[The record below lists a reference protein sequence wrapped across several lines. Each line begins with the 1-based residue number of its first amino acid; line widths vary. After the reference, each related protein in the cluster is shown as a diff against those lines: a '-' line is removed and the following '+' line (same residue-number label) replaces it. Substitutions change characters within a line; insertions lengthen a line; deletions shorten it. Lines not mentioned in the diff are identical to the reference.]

1 MNFIK
6 TFFASVLGSLAAFGL
21 LLAFLL
27 IIVSGFA
34 SLVNTTT
41 AIKTI
46 SPNSILELDMRT
58 PIVERAPRNNQI
70 QNILGLSEKVIG
82 LQDIISAIKIA
93 GNDPKIKGISLRSD
107 YTTSGW
113 SQTNSIRKS
122 LKAFKE
128 KGKFIYAYG
137 DFFTQK
143 GYFLSSIADSTFINP
158 IGSLELKGLA
168 SEVLYYKD
176 FQDKYG
182 FKMEVVRHGKYKSAV
197 EPFLQNEMSLENK
210 YQITT
215 LLNDIWSILRED
227 ISFSRNLSED
237 KLDKLIETNKIS
249 MPEEALKSKL
259 IDGIIYEDFF
269 KQKIKTR
276 LGLEEKEDI
285 NKLKINEVNSSKSN
299 YNYDVKDRIAVVF
312 AKGPILYGEGTESI
326 IAQEVFVE
334 TLEELAQD
342 DWIKAV
348 VIRIDSPGGSAL
360 VSELIWRSTVKL
372 KERKPVIVSIGD
384 IAASGGYYIATA
396 ADYIFV
402 DPMSVTG
409 SIGVFATL
417 PNAKGLLDKVGIRAQ
432 SVQTHS
438 NALGYSAYQ
447 PITKAFK
454 EQLKN
459 GIEKTYNIFKERV
472 INGRSLDP
480 NIVEELAQ
488 GKVWSGKRALD
499 LGLVDEI
506 GDLENAINFAAKK
519 VDLKKFNVIEFPKF
533 EESLENMLL
542 GLSIKSESND
552 FLENVSIKQLLLN
565 LKKLETK
572 IDPQY
577 IQTLL
582 PFEIIIR

>member
-21 LLAFLL
+21 LLAFIL

-158 IGSLELKGLA
+158 VGSLELKGLA
-168 SEVLYYKD
+168 SEVLYFKD

-215 LLNDIWSILRED
+215 LLKDIWSILRED

-259 IDGIIYEDFF
+259 IDGIIYEDVF

-285 NKLKINEVNSSKSN
+285 NKL
-299 YNYDVKDRIAVVF
+299 
-312 AKGPILYGEGTESI
+312 IL
-326 IAQEVFVE
+326 
-334 TLEELAQD
+334 
-342 DWIKAV
+342 
-348 VIRIDSPGGSAL
+348 
-360 VSELIWRSTVKL
+360 
-372 KERKPVIVSIGD
+372 
-384 IAASGGYYIATA
+384 
-396 ADYIFV
+396 
-402 DPMSVTG
+402 
-409 SIGVFATL
+409 
-417 PNAKGLLDKVGIRAQ
+417 
-432 SVQTHS
+432 
-438 NALGYSAYQ
+438 
-447 PITKAFK
+447 
-454 EQLKN
+454 
-459 GIEKTYNIFKERV
+459 
-472 INGRSLDP
+472 SL
-480 NIVEELAQ
+480 
-488 GKVWSGKRALD
+488 S
-499 LGLVDEI
+499 
-506 GDLENAINFAAKK
+506 
-519 VDLKKFNVIEFPKF
+519 
-533 EESLENMLL
+533 
-542 GLSIKSESND
+542 
-552 FLENVSIKQLLLN
+552 ENV
-565 LKKLETK
+565 
-572 IDPQY
+572 
-577 IQTLL
+577 
-582 PFEIIIR
+582 